1 VGGSRFV
8 RASAPGLM
16 LEAKLGVTRLFVV
29 SPRRTLTG
37 TGAHYCIASTSV
49 SLLVRII
56 AANKKGHTM
65 CEIAGWVSYDGDLR
79 AERESKTRR
88 NVHDPAPQALAL
100 EACSHANAEGPVAVI
115 VPIKPDK
122 LVVKST
128 TTGDTSTFVRA
139 L

>member
-1 VGGSRFV
+1 
-8 RASAPGLM
+8 
-16 LEAKLGVTRLFVV
+16 
-29 SPRRTLTG
+29 
-37 TGAHYCIASTSV
+37 
-49 SLLVRII
+49 
-56 AANKKGHTM
+56 M
-65 CEIAGWVSYDGDLR
+65 CEIAGWVSYNGDLR
-79 AERESKTRR
+79 AERDSKTRR